1 MEIQGLEPRMPEA
14 SDLQSDAVTC
24 SARSP
29 LVLTHSNS
37 LSFCPIVLCTDERV
51 CVIKQTTHR
60 HTTPFV
66 CSAICFITDSF
77 YTSGLSPQTY
87 HPCLRPHLRH
97 VLHAPQGRVPYNMY
111 YYNKKP
117 QGCQSW
123 GPLEFSVCCF
133 YTLVSSGPR
142 LPSGVRS

>member
-1 MEIQGLEPRMPEA
+1 MYRWTSVCNKADYSSAL
-14 SDLQSDAVTC
+14 DL
-24 SARSP
+24 P
-29 LVLTHSNS
+29 L
-37 LSFCPIVLCTDERV
+37 
-51 CVIKQTTHR
+51 Q
-60 HTTPFV
+60 FV

-97 VLHAPQGRVPYNMY
+97 VLHAPQGRVPYNMS

-123 GPLEFSVCCF
+123 GPLELSVCCF
-133 YTLVSSGPR
+133 YTLVSFGPR